1 MDAYNPDDQLATLKN
16 WWKQYG
22 KALIAGVAIGALVL
36 GGLNY
41 WKMYKTRRAET
52 ASLLYEALLTDVQQG
67 KADNISTTAGKL
79 VKDYASTP
87 YAGKAALLLA
97 RQQFDAKDPATARKQ
112 LEWAMKNATEP
123 AVQHT
128 ARLRL
133 GRLLLD
139 QGDKDGALSLA
150 SAKNTQGFA
159 SEYDELRG
167 DVLLAKGDRAAAR
180 AAYQAALDHLPQG
193 SSFGP
198 TLTMK
203 RDDLGP
209 EPK

>member
-1 MDAYNPDDQLATLKN
+1 LDAYNPDDQLATLKN

-41 WKMYKTRRAET
+41 WKLYKTRRAET
-52 ASLLYEALLTDVQQG
+52 ASLLYDALLADAQQG
-67 KADNISTTAGKL
+67 KADNISTTAAKL
-79 VKDYASTP
+79 VKDYAATP

-97 RQQFDAKDPATARKQ
+97 RQQFDAKDPAGARQQ
-112 LEWAMKNATEP
+112 LEWTMKNATEP

-139 QGDKDGALSLA
+139 QGDKDGALALTSV
-150 SAKNTQGFA
+150 KDPQGFA
-159 SEYDELRG
+159 SAYDELKG
-167 DVLLAKGDRAAAR
+167 DALLAKGDRDGAR
-180 AAYQAALDHLPQG
+180 LAYQQALDHLPAG
-193 SSFGP
+193 SSYGP
-198 TLTMK
+198 TLAMK

-209 EPK
+209 GPK

>member
-1 MDAYNPDDQLATLKN
+1 LDTFNSDDQLAALKH

-22 KALIAGVAIGALVL
+22 TALIAGVAIGALVL

-41 WKMYKTRRAET
+41 WKVYKTRRAEN
-52 ASLLYEALLTDVQQG
+52 ASLLYEALLSDVQQG
-67 KADNISTTAGKL
+67 KADNISTTAAKL
-79 VKDYASTP
+79 ERDYAATP
-87 YAGKAALLLA
+87 YAGKAALLQA
-97 RQQFDAKDPATARKQ
+97 RERYDAKDLAGARQQ
-112 LEWAMKNATEP
+112 LEWATKNATEK

-139 QGDKDGALSLA
+139 QGDKDGALALINV
-150 SAKNTQGFA
+150 KDPEGFA
-159 SEYDELRG
+159 SAYDELRG
-167 DVLLAKGDRAAAR
+167 DILLAKGDRAGAR
-180 AAYQAALDHLPQG
+180 QAYQAALDHLPQG

-198 TLTMK
+198 ILAMK

>member
-1 MDAYNPDDQLATLKN
+1 LDAYNPDDQLATLKN

-41 WKMYKTRRAET
+41 WKVYKTRRAET
-52 ASLLYEALLTDVQQG
+52 ASLLYEALLADVQQG

-198 TLTMK
+198 TLAMK

>member
-1 MDAYNPDDQLATLKN
+1 MDAYNPDDQLATLKD

-22 KALIAGVAIGALVL
+22 KALIAGVTIGALVL

-41 WKMYKTRRAET
+41 WKLYKTRRAET
-52 ASLLYEALLTDVQQG
+52 ASLLYEALLTDVPQG
-67 KADNISTTAGKL
+67 KADNVATTAAKL

-87 YAGKAALLLA
+87 YAGKAALFLA
-97 RQQFDAKDPATARKQ
+97 RQQFDAKDLAGARQQ

-123 AVQHT
+123 AVQHS

-139 QGDKDGALSLA
+139 QGDKDGALALTSV
-150 SAKNTQGFA
+150 KDTQGFG

-167 DVLLAKGDRAAAR
+167 DILLAKGDRAGAR

-193 SSFGP
+193 SSFGAM
-198 TLTMK
+198 LAIK
-203 RDDLGP
+203 RDDLSP

>member
-1 MDAYNPDDQLATLKN
+1 LDAYNPDDQLANLKA

-41 WKMYKTRRAET
+41 WKVYKTRRAEN
-52 ASLLYEALLTDVQQG
+52 ASLLYEALLGDVQQG
-67 KADNISTTAGKL
+67 KTDNISTTATKL
-79 VKDYASTP
+79 VHDYATTP

-97 RQQFDAKDPATARKQ
+97 RQRFDAKDLTGARQQ
-112 LEWAMKNATEP
+112 LEWAVKNATET

-133 GRLLLD
+133 ARLLLE
-139 QGDKDGALSLA
+139 QGDKDGALALTNV
-150 SAKNTQGFA
+150 KDMQGFA
-159 SEYDELRG
+159 SAYDELKG
-167 DVLLAKGDRAAAR
+167 DILLAKGDRAGAR
-180 AAYQAALDHLPQG
+180 AAYQAALDHLTPG
-193 SSFGP
+193 SAYGS
-198 TLTMK
+198 TLAMK

>member
-1 MDAYNPDDQLATLKN
+1 MDVYNPDDQLATLKN

-22 KALIAGVAIGALVL
+22 TALIVGVAIGALVL

-41 WKMYKTRRAET
+41 WKQYKTRRAET

-67 KADNISTTAGKL
+67 KAENISTTAAKL
-79 VKDYASTP
+79 VKEYAATP

-97 RQQFDAKDPATARKQ
+97 RQQFDAKDAAGARQQ
-112 LEWAMKNATEP
+112 LEWAVKNATEP

-139 QGDKDGALSLA
+139 QGDKEGALALTNV
-150 SAKNTQGFA
+150 KDTQGFA
-159 SEYDELRG
+159 SAYDELKG
-167 DVLLAKGDRAAAR
+167 DILLAKGDRAGAR
-180 AAYQAALDHLPQG
+180 VAYQAAFDHLPQG
-193 SSFGP
+193 SSFGT
-198 TLTMK
+198 TLAMK

-209 EPK
+209 ESK

>member
-1 MDAYNPDDQLATLKN
+1 MDVYNPDDQLANLKD

-41 WKMYKTRRAET
+41 WKLYKTRRAET

-67 KADNISTTAGKL
+67 KADNISTTASKL
-79 VKDYASTP
+79 VQEYAATP

-97 RQQFDAKDPATARKQ
+97 RQRFDAKDLSGTRQQ
-112 LEWAMKNATEP
+112 LEWAIKNATET

-139 QGDKDGALSLA
+139 QGDTDGALTLTNV
-150 SAKNTQGFA
+150 KDMQGFA
-159 SEYDELRG
+159 SAYDELKG
-167 DVLLAKGDRAAAR
+167 DALLTKGDRSGAR

-193 SSFGP
+193 SSYGP

-209 EPK
+209 GPK

>member
-1 MDAYNPDDQLATLKN
+1 LDAYNPDDQLATLKT

-41 WKMYKTRRAET
+41 WKLYKTRRAET

-67 KADNISTTAGKL
+67 KADNISTTATKL
-79 VKDYASTP
+79 VREYAATP

-97 RQQFDAKDPATARKQ
+97 RQQFDAKDPAGARQQ
-112 LEWAMKNATEP
+112 LEWAIKNATET

-139 QGDKDGALSLA
+139 QGDKDGALVLTNV
-150 SAKNTQGFA
+150 KDMQGFVSA
-159 SEYDELRG
+159 YDELRG
-167 DVLLAKGDRAAAR
+167 DVLLAKGDRSGAR
-180 AAYQAALDHLPQG
+180 AAYQAALDHLPPG
-193 SSFGP
+193 SSYGP
-198 TLTMK
+198 TLAMK

-209 EPK
+209 GSN